1 MKFLEENKDFLNECI
16 SITNTIIGKVF
27 KIDSNDEQEKQ
38 ILGAYLFGMFNGLG
52 HEKNSTPVEIQ
63 GAMIQVANEKLK
75 YSLESAVQFSQFLIN
90 STDKGS
96 QPTMFA
102 IIHRGL
108 EGYFMYK
115 NGETEKLS
123 RDFCDIIEVVKAA
136 TER

>member
-1 MKFLEENKDFLNECI
+1 MN
-16 SITNTIIGKVF
+16 ITNTTIDKVF

-52 HEKNSTPVEIQ
+52 HEKNSKPVDIQ
-63 GAMIQVANEKLK
+63 SAMIQVANENLS

-90 STDKGS
+90 STDKDFH
-96 QPTMFA
+96 PTMFA

-115 NGETEKLS
+115 DDENEKLS
-123 RDFCDIIEVVKAA
+123 RDFHDIMEVVKEA
-136 TER
+136 T

>member
-1 MKFLEENKDFLNECI
+1 
-16 SITNTIIGKVF
+16 
-27 KIDSNDEQEKQ
+27 
-38 ILGAYLFGMFNGLG
+38 MFNGLG

-63 GAMIQVANEKLK
+63 GAVIQVANEKLK

-90 STDKGS
+90 STDKGFH
-96 QPTMFA
+96 PIMFA

-108 EGYFMYK
+108 ERYFMYK